1 MNGSVVGLMGVI
13 VVVLIAE
20 GVGLY
25 LRRPLGLLLKAEK
38 GLERSDFWSAY
49 IRVVLLLVPASF
61 ALVSFP
67 TAMHLNPVLAIVEQ
81 LRWGL
86 AGLLI
91 SLAVAG
97 KALRVPSPPRYSPA
111 PFIPPIIPPATSEPA
126 R

>member
-1 MNGSVVGLMGVI
+1 MDSSIVGLIGVI

-20 GVGLY
+20 SVGLC
-25 LRRPLGLLLKAEK
+25 LRRPLALLLKTEK
-38 GLERSDFWSAY
+38 GLERSDFWSTY
-49 IRVVLLLVPASF
+49 IRVMLLLVPAAF

-67 TAMHLNPVLAIVEQ
+67 NSAHQDPVLVIVEQ

-97 KALRVPSPPRYSPA
+97 KALRIPPPPRYSPA
-111 PFIPPIIPPATSEPA
+111 PFIPPIAPVTSGSA